1 MSYIRILG
9 GTAAVSGGLYAFY
22 RFRDKKQQV
31 CIIEAVY
38 SSLTSFSFHVFQC
51 SFEMGL
57 FTNLFSARASCNS
70 DLLVSS
76 LE

>member
-1 MSYIRILG
+1 MHFIDFVTRNNRY
-9 GTAAVSGGLYAFY
+9 V
-22 RFRDKKQQV
+22 
-31 CIIEAVY
+31 IEAVY

-70 DLLVSS
+70 DLLASS

>member
-57 FTNLFSARASCNS
+57 FTNLFSARASYNS
-70 DLLVSS
+70 DLLASS

>member
-1 MSYIRILG
+1 MMSYIRILG

-31 CIIEAVY
+31 CIEAVY
-38 SSLTSFSFHVFQC
+38 SSLTSVSFHVFQC

-70 DLLVSS
+70 DLLASS

>member
-31 CIIEAVY
+31 CIEVVY

-51 SFEMGL
+51 SVEMCL

-70 DLLVSS
+70 DLLASS

>member
-31 CIIEAVY
+31 CVIEAVY

-70 DLLVSS
+70 DLLASS

>member
-70 DLLVSS
+70 DLLASS

>member
-1 MSYIRILG
+1 MHFIDFVTRNNRY
-9 GTAAVSGGLYAFY
+9 V
-22 RFRDKKQQV
+22 
-31 CIIEAVY
+31 IEGVY

-70 DLLVSS
+70 DLLASS

>member
-31 CIIEAVY
+31 CIEGVY

-70 DLLVSS
+70 DLLASS

>member
-31 CIIEAVY
+31 CKWD
-38 SSLTSFSFHVFQC
+38 SLQFP
-51 SFEMGL
+51 
-57 FTNLFSARASCNS
+57 
-70 DLLVSS
+70 
-76 LE
+76 

>member
-31 CIIEAVY
+31 CIKAVY
-38 SSLTSFSFHVFQC
+38 SFLTSFSFHVFQC

-70 DLLVSS
+70 DLLASS

>member
-1 MSYIRILG
+1 MMSYIRILG

-31 CIIEAVY
+31 CIEAVY

-57 FTNLFSARASCNS
+57 FTNLFIARASCNS
-70 DLLVSS
+70 DLLASS

>member
-31 CIIEAVY
+31 CKI
-38 SSLTSFSFHVFQC
+38 FQC

-70 DLLVSS
+70 DLLASS

>member
-31 CIIEAVY
+31 CIEVVY
-38 SSLTSFSFHVFQC
+38 RSLTSFSFHVFQC

-70 DLLVSS
+70 DLLASS

>member
-22 RFRDKKQQV
+22 RFRDKKQQE
-31 CIIEAVY
+31 CIEAVH
-38 SSLTSFSFHVFQC
+38 SSLTSFSFYVFQC

-70 DLLVSS
+70 DLLASS

>member
-38 SSLTSFSFHVFQC
+38 SSLTSVSFHVFQC

-70 DLLVSS
+70 DLLASS